1 MEEGR
6 SVLRVETL
14 IKLLPEDASIEII
27 DLDAPLHNGTLYV
40 GSSSG
45 LLIERRFM
53 KRPVEALDVANS
65 TLLIF
70 LGIH

>member
-6 SVLRVETL
+6 SVLRVEAL

-27 DLDAPLHNGTLYV
+27 DLDAPLRSATLYV
-40 GSSSG
+40 GNVSAI
-45 LLIERRFM
+45 LLEKRFF
-53 KRPVEALDVANS
+53 KRSVECLDVANS

-70 LGIH
+70 LRKN